1 MRVMGWRSTRLVTRR
16 SGRGLTRWDRLT
28 GIALVVLSAAAY
40 GALPLFARA
49 AYSAG
54 ADPQTVLL
62 MRFGLAGAVLVAA
75 MATRGVARPRGRT
88 LIGLLLLGAVGNVG
102 QALSFYTALTLASVS
117 LVALLLYLYPALV
130 HVLSAVLLRE
140 RLRRPHLL
148 ALALALGGAVL
159 TVGRVGS
166 GHPLGIVLALAS
178 ALIYSGYIVA
188 SSRLTPAVPV
198 LSATTTVTLAA
209 GSVLVALAVV
219 RPPHFPATGAGWAA
233 ILAIALLG
241 SVVGIMTLFAG
252 LRRVGPST
260 AATLSTV
267 EPAVAV
273 GLAVVV
279 LGERFSPGQA
289 VGAMLILGAVLLLA
303 RSTA

>member
-1 MRVMGWRSTRLVTRR
+1 MTRR

-40 GALPLFARA
+40 GALPIFARA

-148 ALALALGGAVL
+148 ALALALVGAVL

-209 GSVLVALAVV
+209 GSVLVALAAV

-289 VGAMLILGAVLLLA
+289 VGAVLILGAVLLLA